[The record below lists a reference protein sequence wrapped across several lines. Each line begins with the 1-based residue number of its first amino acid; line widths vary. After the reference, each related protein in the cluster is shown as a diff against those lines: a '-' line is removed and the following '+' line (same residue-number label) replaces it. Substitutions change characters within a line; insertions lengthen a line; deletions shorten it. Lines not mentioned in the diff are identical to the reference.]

1 MDRYNDEDRVDHQSS
16 AGLIIDNQGR
26 ILVQRHVK
34 HKMLTLPIGKCKQH
48 ETPLQGLFTEM
59 KEELGIGIQT
69 AIETCSYRKVY
80 DFTGKPV
87 NIDTHIFRI
96 YRYDGEIRNME
107 PEKCSGLLWMT
118 KHELHT
124 TNEKVADCLRV
135 ILDIL
140 D

>member
-1 MDRYNDEDRVDHQSS
+1 MDKYNDEDRVDHQSS
-16 AGLIIDNQGR
+16 AGLIIDGQGH

-34 HKMLTLPIGKCKQH
+34 HQMLTLPIGKCKQH

-59 KEELGIGIQT
+59 KEELGIDVQT
-69 AIETCSYRKVY
+69 AIETCSYKKMY

-87 NIDTHIFRI
+87 SIDTHIFRI

-118 KHELHT
+118 KYELRT

>member
-1 MDRYNDEDRVDHQSS
+1 MDKYNDEDRVDHQSA
-16 AGLIIDNQGR
+16 AGLIIDEQGR

-34 HKMLTLPIGKCKQH
+34 HQMLTLPIGKCKQH

-59 KEELGIGIQT
+59 KEELGIGVQ
-69 AIETCSYRKVY
+69 AVIETCSYKKVY
-80 DFTGKPV
+80 GFTGKPV

-118 KHELHT
+118 KDELRT
-124 TNEKVADCLRV
+124 TSEKVADCLRV